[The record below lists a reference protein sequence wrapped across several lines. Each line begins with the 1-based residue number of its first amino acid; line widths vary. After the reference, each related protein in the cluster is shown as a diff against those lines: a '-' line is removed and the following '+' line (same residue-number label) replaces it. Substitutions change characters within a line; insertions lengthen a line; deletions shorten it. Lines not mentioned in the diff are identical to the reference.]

1 MAVIYAFGDSV
12 TYGAWDVEKSGW
24 ATRLRVFL
32 DEKQQK
38 DPSLYYLLYNLGI
51 PGETTEGLVKRFDHE
66 TQARRRGDEE
76 VIFIFAFGANDNAYL
91 VSKERFRISKEEYI
105 SNLNTVITKARVI
118 SPKILI
124 LNITPVI
131 DEANAL
137 PRNDKVRSNKYV
149 TEYNEALEIFAKEK
163 DVTLVDV
170 YSVFMKAG
178 YESLFDEDG
187 LHPNTEGHQLI
198 FKAVKS
204 VVEKMLSK

>member
-1 MAVIYAFGDSV
+1 MAVIYAFGDSI
-12 TYGAWDVEKSGW
+12 TYGAWDIEKSGW

-51 PGETTEGLVKRFDHE
+51 PGETTEGLVARFADE
-66 TQARRRGDEE
+66 TEARGRGNQE

-91 VSKERFRISKEEYI
+91 VSKERFRVPKETYI
-105 SNLNTVITKARVI
+105 SNLDDVITKAQAI
-118 SPKILI
+118 SSKIML

-137 PRNDKVRSNKYV
+137 PRNDKVRANSYV
-149 TEYNEALEIFAKEK
+149 KEYNEALEIFAKEK
-163 DVTLVDV
+163 GLPLVDV
-170 YSVFMKAG
+170 YSVFMDAG

-187 LHPNTEGHQLI
+187 LHPNAEGHQLI
-198 FKAVKS
+198 FKAVKP
-204 VVEKMLSK
+204 VIEKLLK